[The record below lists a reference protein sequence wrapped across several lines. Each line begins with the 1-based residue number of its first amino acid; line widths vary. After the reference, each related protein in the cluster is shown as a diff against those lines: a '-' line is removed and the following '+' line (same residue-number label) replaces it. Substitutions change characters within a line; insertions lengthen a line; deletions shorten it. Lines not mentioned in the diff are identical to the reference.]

1 MSDIKELLEPLEH
14 AISDA
19 LIPSITGHTC
29 TTSERELLAL
39 PMRKGGLGLE
49 NPVERAGFE
58 HAMSLQVTA
67 PLVAQIVSQAHE
79 PPDDAL
85 IRSLQ
90 LTTRKERH
98 VRLDNKLEDLRNSL
112 PEKTKRAVDLATEK
126 GALRWLTVIPVKEID
141 LNLNKREFK
150 DAVHLRYDWQIS
162 GVPNVCV
169 CGEPFDVDDAMIS
182 KRRGFIIQR
191 DNELR
196 DLEAQMLNLVCHDV
210 EIEPVLQE
218 ITSESLAGG
227 GLIQPPI
234 PGLTFMHGV
243 FGVDRLPHSLTYGC
257 ATQIQNLTMTS
268 PLSKY
273 IASMRT
279 RRNVCTQAKLWR
291 WSKPRS
297 CRWCPPLQVAWHLN
311 VKSITSD

>member
-29 TTSERELLAL
+29 TTSERELVAL

-169 CGEPFDVDDAMIS
+169 C
-182 KRRGFIIQR
+182 
-191 DNELR
+191 
-196 DLEAQMLNLVCHDV
+196 
-210 EIEPVLQE
+210 
-218 ITSESLAGG
+218 
-227 GLIQPPI
+227 
-234 PGLTFMHGV
+234 
-243 FGVDRLPHSLTYGC
+243 
-257 ATQIQNLTMTS
+257 
-268 PLSKY
+268 PLM
-273 IASMRT
+273 SMM
-279 RRNVCTQAKLWR
+279 Q
-291 WSKPRS
+291 
-297 CRWCPPLQVAWHLN
+297 
-311 VKSITSD
+311 